1 MISHINTNTEKINK
15 QQLWLLKENATAH
28 INQQKFLKKHLDFQK
43 KKIFSLTLADCLSHY
58 KIKFKFSNIDFD
70 FTAVKVLQYKSLR
83 SAMAA
88 KYRVHKECFGQAM
101 AIEDREDL
109 TKEKRYSI

>member
-1 MISHINTNTEKINK
+1 MAAKRKCESSYKPTEI
-15 QQLWLLKENATAH
+15 
-28 INQQKFLKKHLDFQK
+28 FKKTFRFSK
-43 KKIFSLTLADCLSHY
+43 KKIFSLTLVDCLSHY

-70 FTAVKVLQYKSLR
+70 FTADKVLQYKSLR

>member
-1 MISHINTNTEKINK
+1 MAARRKCESSYKPIEI
-15 QQLWLLKENATAH
+15 
-28 INQQKFLKKHLDFQK
+28 FKKTFRFSK
-43 KKIFSLTLADCLSHY
+43 KKKFFSLTLADCLSHY

-109 TKEKRYSI
+109 TKEKRDSI